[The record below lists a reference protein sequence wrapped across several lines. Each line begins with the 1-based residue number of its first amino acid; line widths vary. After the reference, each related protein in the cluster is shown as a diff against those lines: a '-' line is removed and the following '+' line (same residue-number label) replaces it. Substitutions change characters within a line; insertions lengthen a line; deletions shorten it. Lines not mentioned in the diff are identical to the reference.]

1 MAGIDMPILNAVRK
15 VIDLKH
21 ISVRDI
27 LQHTAISSGR
37 YYTFI
42 NGQGDITVH
51 KLHAILKTLNV
62 GLAEIGMYM
71 PREEMAQEQTF
82 DQMMAAIDSYR
93 QTRSVTGIIEL
104 AKNGDDWGVATL
116 PEEMI
121 VRLKPVLLDLLR
133 RSENYTLAEIKV
145 VLLYLNYFT
154 YDDLREQYKKLLR
167 GIRLQIQISEEHG
180 GAIRHEAVQVI
191 SMLLF
196 ELIIMHAEHG
206 QRAFMDELVEIFY
219 SMKLKVDGWTTSVLR
234 EVINVIRLVIAGK
247 QSLANQKYDTVREMI
262 RIFQPEENWPY
273 FERVMGESFESFTLQ
288 FLWVELEGNHGMAI
302 G

>member
-1 MAGIDMPILNAVRK
+1 MTGIDTPILNVVRK
-15 VIDLKH
+15 VIDLKY

-93 QTRSVTGIIEL
+93 QTRSVTDIIEL

-121 VRLKPVLLDLLR
+121 VRLKPVLLDLLC
-133 RSENYTLAEIKV
+133 RSENYTLAKIKV
-145 VLLYLNYFT
+145 VLLYLNYFP
-154 YDDLREQYKKLLR
+154 YDDLHEQYKKLLR
-167 GIRLQIQISEEHG
+167 GIHLQIQISEEHG

-196 ELIIMHAEHG
+196 ELIVMHAEHG

-219 SMKLKVDGWTTSVLR
+219 SMKVKVDDWTTSVLR

-273 FERVMGESFESFTLQ
+273 FERVMGASFESFTLQ
-288 FLWVELEGNHGMAI
+288 FLWVELKGNHGMAI